1 MRDNPYLEP
10 MCNIYI
16 YLGSSFLHSSTSSFC
31 TYIGIHMSHFSLC
44 EWACVHFFSSLLFL
58 FFFFFTFIIV
68 CLALSHMIANYS
80 FLKKKH
86 FVVLFF
92 FFFSHSL
99 FLCKVY
105 LCVTFLSVRASPRK
119 NKTYLCSIR
128 QIYLYV

>member
-1 MRDNPYLEP
+1 LF
-10 MCNIYI
+10 
-16 YLGSSFLHSSTSSFC
+16 GSF
-31 TYIGIHMSHFSLC
+31 SHDC
-44 EWACVHFFSSLLFL
+44 ELFFSQKK
-58 FFFFFTFIIV
+58 TF
-68 CLALSHMIANYS
+68 CCS
-80 FLKKKH
+80 F
-86 FVVLFF
+86 FF